1 LGKKESV
8 GTLFGDATLVE
19 NNDMVGVANRRE
31 TVSDHQSGAPFGEM
45 GKRLM
50 DQLFVD
56 GVEM

>member
-1 LGKKESV
+1 M